1 MARGCPLGSSRQPRL
16 AQGLCGQR
24 KFEQG
29 KFLSAMMMTTATDS
43 LLTRELGIG
52 SERNWREGE
61 YYENIL
67 SEICKG
73 LM

>member
-1 MARGCPLGSSRQPRL
+1 
-16 AQGLCGQR
+16 
-24 KFEQG
+24 
-29 KFLSAMMMTTATDS
+29 MMMTTATDS

-61 YYENIL
+61 YCENIL